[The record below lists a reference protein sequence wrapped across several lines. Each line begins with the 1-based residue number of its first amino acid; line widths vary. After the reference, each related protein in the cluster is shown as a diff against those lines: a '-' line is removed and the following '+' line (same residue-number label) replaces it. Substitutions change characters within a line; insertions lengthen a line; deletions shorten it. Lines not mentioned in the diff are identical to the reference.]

1 MTANKSL
8 LQSTT
13 GAGMHLH
20 PYERTWIIISVALL
34 VIFVL
39 AITLAALAGGIA
51 VPAPVARVNPQTVDK
66 EGPFANPGL
75 RELAP
80 GKYEA
85 YIMSQIW
92 AFNPREITVPAGS
105 TITFYVTS
113 KDIQHG
119 FHLEGTNVNMQVVP
133 GQISRLTAKL
143 DRPGEYTFICH
154 EYCGLGHA
162 AMFGKV
168 IVTPK

>member
-1 MTANKSL
+1 MTAEKPSL
-8 LQSTT
+8 HINRL
-13 GAGMHLH
+13 
-20 PYERTWIIISVALL
+20 ERRWIIASAVLL
-34 VIFVL
+34 VVFML
-39 AITLAALAGGIA
+39 AITVTSLAGGIA
-51 VPAPVARVNPQTVDK
+51 VPQPVARVNPQTVDK

-85 YIMSQIW
+85 YILSQIW
-92 AFNPREITVPAGS
+92 SFNPREITVPAGS
-105 TITFYVTS
+105 SVTFYVTS
-113 KDIQHG
+113 KDVQHG
-119 FHLEGTNVNMQVVP
+119 FHLDGTNINMQIVP
-133 GQISRLTAKL
+133 GQVSKLTAKL
-143 DRPGEYTFICH
+143 DKPGEYNFVCH

>member
-1 MTANKSL
+1 MTAEKPSL
-8 LQSTT
+8 HINRL
-13 GAGMHLH
+13 
-20 PYERTWIIISVALL
+20 ERRWIIASAILL
-34 VIFVL
+34 VIFML
-39 AITLAALAGGIA
+39 AITVTSLAGGIA
-51 VPAPVARVNPQTVDK
+51 VPQPVARVNPQMVDK

-85 YIMSQIW
+85 YILSQIW
-92 AFNPREITVPAGS
+92 SFNPREITVPAGS
-105 TITFYVTS
+105 SVTFYVTS
-113 KDIQHG
+113 KDVQHG
-119 FHLEGTNVNMQVVP
+119 FNLEGTNINMQIVP
-133 GQISRLTAKL
+133 GQVSKLTAKL
-143 DRPGEYTFICH
+143 DKPGEYNFICH

>member
-1 MTANKSL
+1 MTAEKPSL
-8 LQSTT
+8 HINRL
-13 GAGMHLH
+13 
-20 PYERTWIIISVALL
+20 ERRWIIASAILL
-34 VIFVL
+34 VIFML
-39 AITLAALAGGIA
+39 AITVTSLAGGIA

-85 YIMSQIW
+85 YILSQIW
-92 AFNPREITVPAGS
+92 SFNPREITVPAGS
-105 TITFYVTS
+105 SVTFYVTS
-113 KDIQHG
+113 KDVQHG
-119 FHLEGTNVNMQVVP
+119 FNLEGTNINMQIVP
-133 GQISRLTAKL
+133 GQVSKLTAKL
-143 DRPGEYTFICH
+143 DKPGEYNFICH

>member
-1 MTANKSL
+1 MTAEKPSL
-8 LQSTT
+8 HINRL
-13 GAGMHLH
+13 
-20 PYERTWIIISVALL
+20 ERRWIIASAILL
-34 VIFVL
+34 VIFML
-39 AITLAALAGGIA
+39 AITVTSLAGGIA
-51 VPAPVARVNPQTVDK
+51 VPQPVARVNPQTVDK

-85 YIMSQIW
+85 YILSQIW
-92 AFNPREITVPAGS
+92 SFNPREITVPAGS
-105 TITFYVTS
+105 SVTFYVTS
-113 KDIQHG
+113 KDVQHG
-119 FHLEGTNVNMQVVP
+119 FNLEGTNINMQIVP
-133 GQISRLTAKL
+133 GQVSKLTAKL
-143 DRPGEYTFICH
+143 DKPGEYNFICH